1 MRMPLILSLLC
12 VALLVAFTAF
22 AEDDPNFDVRDL
34 AARSAKFGKFSA
46 VVNIKRLPPSEQA
59 ALRKLLEIG
68 PLVDDIFWRQNTPE
82 GRAVLDETKNFVV
95 PKELIRL
102 LTIHYGRYDRTD
114 DDRAFFGAQGKKFA
128 GAGFYPYD
136 LTREELEKWLADR
149 PERRAEILGS
159 FSVVQRAGDG
169 FAALPYHQAYP
180 ETVERLAQ
188 VLEEAAALTR
198 NESLARFLS
207 LRAAA
212 LRSDDYFESDM
223 AWLDVRDSAID
234 VVVAPYETYDDG
246 LFGAKAS
253 YEGLVLLADVEATRK
268 LASFQELALELE
280 RNLPVADG
288 FKKQQ
293 VGAAS
298 PIGVYDV
305 VQASGGANA
314 GVKSIAASLP
324 NDERVREQKG
334 AKTLMF
340 RNVAKG
346 KFDTIL
352 LPIAKVL
359 IDRRQFALVRFEAFF
374 QHTLLHELAH
384 PLGANFVMADG
395 KASAVSVRESLKD
408 RYAAIEECKADVLGL
423 YNLRF
428 FMERGLIDKKMEAPA
443 YLTQVASLYRAIRF
457 GAGEAHGQA
466 NVIQWNFLRAKKALI
481 FDPRTG
487 KTRVDVEK
495 MRAALRELAERLL
508 TIEATGDYAAAGAI
522 IEEMGRMPPEL
533 SKALARLSKIPTDVE
548 IAIQVK
554 P

>member
-1 MRMPLILSLLC
+1 MKMSIGFWLLC
-12 VALLVAFTAF
+12 GALLAAVAAF
-22 AEDDPNFDVRDL
+22 ADDDPNFDVRDL
-34 AARSAKFGKFSA
+34 AARSAKFARHSA
-46 VVNIKRLPPSEQA
+46 SIRIRKLPPSEQA

-95 PKELIRL
+95 PKDLIRL

-114 DDRAFFGAQGKKFA
+114 GDRAFFGAPGQKFP

-136 LTREELEKWLADR
+136 LTREELEKWLADH
-149 PERRAEILGS
+149 PERRAEILGG
-159 FSVVQRAGDG
+159 FSVVQRSADG
-169 FAALPYHQAYP
+169 FQAVPYHQAYREP
-180 ETVERLAQ
+180 VERLAQ

-198 NESLARFLS
+198 NESLARYLS

-212 LRSDDYFESDM
+212 VRSDDYFESDM

-253 YEGLVLLADVEATRK
+253 YEGLVLIADAEATKK
-268 LASFQELALELE
+268 LAAFQELALDLE

-288 FKKQQ
+288 LKKQQ
-293 VGAAS
+293 VGAAA
-298 PIGVYDV
+298 PIGVYDA
-305 VQASGGANA
+305 VQVSGGANA

-340 RNVAKG
+340 RNISKA

-352 LPIAKVL
+352 LPIARLL
-359 IDRRQFALVRFEAFF
+359 IDRRQLPLVRFEAFF

-395 KASAVSVRESLKD
+395 KPTAVAVREALKD

-428 FMERGLIDKKMEAPA
+428 LMDKGLIDKKMESPA

-466 NVIQWNFLRAKKALI
+466 NVIQWNFLRAKKALV

-495 MRAALRELAERLL
+495 MRLALRELAERLL
-508 TIEATGDYAAAGAI
+508 AIEATGDYAAAGAL

-533 SKALARLSKIPTDVE
+533 GKALARLSKIPTDVE